1 MATRSEGSFQPG
13 WEGTVLQRRSVDA
26 WMVEG
31 TMVFISTVALLRKVS
46 ADRAVRFV
54 FHHLGAVL
62 RLVGVLDKRPAFEPS
77 WISWLLVKDFPR
89 RTPMA
94 WPRKRRFSIDT
105 PPTTT
110 IWARPRTKAS
120 PNVASTPGRRWET
133 QQWWNHWSP

>member
-13 WEGTVLQRRSVDA
+13 WEGTVSQRRSVDA

-46 ADRAVRFV
+46 ADRLVRLV

-62 RLVGVLDKRPAFEPS
+62 GWVSILDKRPASVPS
-77 WISWLLVKDFPR
+77 WVSRLFVKAFPR
-89 RTPMA
+89 GTPMA
-94 WPRKRRFSIDT
+94 WPRKRRFGIDI

-110 IWARPRTKAS
+110 IRARSRTEAS
-120 PNVASTPGRRWET
+120 PNVASTPGRRRET
-133 QQWWNHWSP
+133 